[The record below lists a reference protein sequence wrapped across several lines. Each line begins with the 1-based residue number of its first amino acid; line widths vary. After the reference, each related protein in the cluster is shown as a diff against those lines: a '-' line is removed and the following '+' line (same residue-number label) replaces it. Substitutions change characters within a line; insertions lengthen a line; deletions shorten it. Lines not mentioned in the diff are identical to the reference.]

1 MREEEALEILKNS
14 HWCGTLGIEEITGG
28 INLILQ
34 EAGAFVDVYR
44 NSEDGHQRKKVRNGM
59 TWSSSI

>member
-14 HWCGTLGIEEITGG
+14 HWCLTPGIEEITGV

-44 NSEDGHQRKKVRNGM
+44 NSEDGHQWKKVRNGM
-59 TWSSSI
+59 NLV

>member
-1 MREEEALEILKNS
+1 MLEEEALEILKNS

-44 NSEDGHQRKKVRNGM
+44 NSEDGH
-59 TWSSSI
+59 

>member
-14 HWCGTLGIEEITGG
+14 HWCGTPGIEEITGG

-34 EAGAFVDVYR
+34 EAGTLVDVCR
-44 NSEDGHQRKKVRNGM
+44 NSEDGHQWKKVRNGM
-59 TWSSSI
+59 NLV

>member
-14 HWCGTLGIEEITGG
+14 HWCWTPGIEEITGG

-34 EAGAFVDVYR
+34 EAGVER
-44 NSEDGHQRKKVRNGM
+44 NSEDGHQ
-59 TWSSSI
+59 

>member
-1 MREEEALEILKNS
+1 MREEEALELLENS
-14 HWCGTLGIEEITGG
+14 HWCWTPGIEKITES

-44 NSEDGHQRKKVRNGM
+44 NSEDGHQCKRVRNGM
-59 TWSSSI
+59 NLV